1 MSWVGSWSDGSH
13 FAAAT
18 ASWKGLSHEMEH
30 LKNVKTRRVPYLSL
44 VLKISVKIFAIY
56 LISSPFKGEINE
68 LVDDGVALLKLGLK
82 GQFLEQDIQLPTS
95 PSTWQNK

>member
-1 MSWVGSWSDGSH
+1 MNWEGSWSDGSH
-13 FAAAT
+13 FVAAT
-18 ASWKGLSHEMEH
+18 ASLKGLSHEMVL
-30 LKNVKTRRVPYLSL
+30 LKNLKTRRVPYSSL

-82 GQFLEQDIQLPTS
+82 GHFLEQDIQLPTS
-95 PSTWQNK
+95 PST

>member
-1 MSWVGSWSDGSH
+1 MSWEGSWSDGSH
-13 FAAAT
+13 FVADT
-18 ASWKGLSHEMEH
+18 ASLKGLSHEMVL
-30 LKNVKTRRVPYLSL
+30 LKNLKTRRVPYLSL

-95 PSTWQNK
+95 PST